1 MMAKYC
7 LVPMKKIAIKTLFYS
22 QLELKQDLC
31 DNKQL
36 RQCSIYTVSLYY
48 ASQYFYNKMKTF
60 LRYTKIYMINKPCEF
75 QFITFHGVRSYAT
88 QWLFTFIH
96 NSIAIGIYFSISD
109 I

>member
-1 MMAKYC
+1 
-7 LVPMKKIAIKTLFYS
+7 
-22 QLELKQDLC
+22 
-31 DNKQL
+31 
-36 RQCSIYTVSLYY
+36 
-48 ASQYFYNKMKTF
+48 MKTF